1 MFLKNA
7 NQAIPA
13 GYKQTFQNK
22 FTSSISKNEV
32 IKMKNEGKR
41 VSIFTRVIVYGL
53 LILSLFMFYF
63 RFLAF
68 LFSPLPFFGFL
79 AALAI
84 GGMMLSL
91 KLVIALALLL
101 LSLSLFLD
109 SKNSNPETPLID
121 HWLRLGVHIL
131 LIII

>member
-1 MFLKNA
+1 MLLFIYMIYVVL
-7 NQAIPA
+7 
-13 GYKQTFQNK
+13 
-22 FTSSISKNEV
+22 SLS
-32 IKMKNEGKR
+32 KMKNEGKR
-41 VSIFTRVIVYGL
+41 VSIFTYLIVYSL
-53 LILSLFMFYF
+53 LILSLFMLYF
-63 RFLAF
+63 SLLSF

-79 AALAI
+79 ASLAI
-84 GGMMLSL
+84 GGVMLSL
-91 KLVIALALLL
+91 RLIIALLLLL

>member
-1 MFLKNA
+1 MLLF
-7 NQAIPA
+7 I
-13 GYKQTFQNK
+13 YM
-22 FTSSISKNEV
+22 IYV
-32 IKMKNEGKR
+32 IYSLSKMKNEGKK
-41 VSIFTRVIVYGL
+41 VSILTKIVVYGL
-53 LILSLFMFYF
+53 LVLSLIMMYF
-63 RFLAF
+63 SFLAF

-84 GGMMLSL
+84 GGTMLSL
-91 KLVIALALLL
+91 KIVIALALLL

-109 SKNSNPETPLID
+109 SKNSDPDTPLID

>member
-1 MFLKNA
+1 MLLF
-7 NQAIPA
+7 I
-13 GYKQTFQNK
+13 YM
-22 FTSSISKNEV
+22 IYV
-32 IKMKNEGKR
+32 IYSLSKMKNEGKR
-41 VSIFTRVIVYGL
+41 VSIFTKLIVYGL
-53 LILSLFMFYF
+53 LILSSFMLYF
-63 RFLAF
+63 SFLSF

-84 GGMMLSL
+84 SGMMLSL
-91 KLVIALALLL
+91 KIVIALALLL

-109 SKNSNPETPLID
+109 SKNSNPETPLVD

>member
-1 MFLKNA
+1 MLLF
-7 NQAIPA
+7 I
-13 GYKQTFQNK
+13 YMIYVI
-22 FTSSISKNEV
+22 SSISK
-32 IKMKNEGKR
+32 MKREGQR
-41 VSIFTRVIVYGL
+41 VSIFTYLIVYGL
-53 LILSLFMFYF
+53 LILSSFMLYF
-63 RFLAF
+63 SLLSF

-79 AALAI
+79 AAIAI

-109 SKNSNPETPLID
+109 SKKNDPDAPLVD

>member
-1 MFLKNA
+1 MLLF
-7 NQAIPA
+7 I
-13 GYKQTFQNK
+13 Y
-22 FTSSISKNEV
+22 IIYV
-32 IKMKNEGKR
+32 IYSLSKMKREGKR
-41 VSIFTRVIVYGL
+41 VSIFTKLIVYGL
-53 LILSLFMFYF
+53 LILSSVMLYF
-63 RFLAF
+63 SLLSF

-84 GGMMLSL
+84 GGVMLSL
-91 KLVIALALLL
+91 RLIIALLLLL

-109 SKNSNPETPLID
+109 SKKSDPDTPLID

>member
-1 MFLKNA
+1 MLLF
-7 NQAIPA
+7 I
-13 GYKQTFQNK
+13 YMIYVI
-22 FTSSISKNEV
+22 SSISK
-32 IKMKNEGKR
+32 MKREGQR
-41 VSIFTRVIVYGL
+41 VSIFTYLIVYGL
-53 LILSLFMFYF
+53 LILSLFMLYF
-63 RFLAF
+63 SLLSF

-91 KLVIALALLL
+91 KIIIAILLLL

-121 HWLRLGVHIL
+121 HSLRLGVHIL

>member
-1 MFLKNA
+1 MLLF
-7 NQAIPA
+7 I
-13 GYKQTFQNK
+13 YIIYVI
-22 FTSSISKNEV
+22 SSISK
-32 IKMKNEGKR
+32 MKREGQR
-41 VSIFTRVIVYGL
+41 VSIFTYLIVYGL
-53 LILSLFMFYF
+53 LILSTFMLYF
-63 RFLAF
+63 SLLSF
-68 LFSPLPFFGFL
+68 LFSPLPFFGFV

-91 KLVIALALLL
+91 KIVIALALLL

>member
-1 MFLKNA
+1 MLLF
-7 NQAIPA
+7 I
-13 GYKQTFQNK
+13 YM
-22 FTSSISKNEV
+22 IYV
-32 IKMKNEGKR
+32 IYSLSKMKREGKR
-41 VSIFTRVIVYGL
+41 VSIFTKLIVYGL
-53 LILSLFMFYF
+53 LILSLFMLYF
-63 RFLAF
+63 IFLSF

-91 KLVIALALLL
+91 RLVIALLLLL
-101 LSLSLFLD
+101 LSFSLFLD
-109 SKNSNPETPLID
+109 SKNSDPDTPLID

>member
-1 MFLKNA
+1 MLLF
-7 NQAIPA
+7 I
-13 GYKQTFQNK
+13 YMIYVI
-22 FTSSISKNEV
+22 SSISK
-32 IKMKNEGKR
+32 MKREGQR
-41 VSIFTRVIVYGL
+41 VSIFTYLIVYGL

-79 AALAI
+79 ATLAI

-109 SKNSNPETPLID
+109 SKKSDPDAPLIE
-121 HWLRLGVHIL
+121 HWLRLGYHIL
-131 LIII
+131 LMLL

>member
-1 MFLKNA
+1 MLLF
-7 NQAIPA
+7 I
-13 GYKQTFQNK
+13 Y
-22 FTSSISKNEV
+22 V
-32 IKMKNEGKR
+32 IYVIYSLSKMKNEGKR
-41 VSIFTRVIVYGL
+41 VSILTKIVVYGL
-53 LILSLFMFYF
+53 LVLSLIMMYF
-63 RFLAF
+63 SFLSF

-91 KLVIALALLL
+91 KIVIALLLLL

-109 SKNSNPETPLID
+109 SKNSDPDTPLID
-121 HWLRLGVHIL
+121 HWLRLAVHIL